1 MIDAR
6 RHDAPLLYNARMRRR
21 WSRSFVLVAA
31 GLAFSASAVFA
42 QPPVARPQP
51 PPTVPGAAAQPAP
64 AKPTQPKPAPGPAT
78 VQPPST
84 TTAPRTVAEAPPP
97 ASALGVQ
104 LYPSAQYLGSY
115 DAGRGQRFYLYGCT
129 QPFAEVVGYYRL
141 VLKDKGELI
150 FDAPAMHQF
159 DVGRYKETDVEFT
172 PGVTIKDY
180 TWGGSPG
187 YMNPKPGASPSYYP
201 TVIQIVSPPAGMG
214 GRPR

>member
-1 MIDAR
+1 
-6 RHDAPLLYNARMRRR
+6 MRRR
-21 WSRSFVLVAA
+21 WSRWFVVVAA
-31 GLAFSASAVFA
+31 FLAVQASAAFA

-51 PPTVPGAAAQPAP
+51 PPTVPGGAAQPAQP
-64 AKPTQPKPAPGPAT
+64 KPTQPAQPKPPAPGPAT

-84 TTAPRTVAEAPPP
+84 TTAPGTLAEAPPP

-129 QPFAEVVGYYRL
+129 QPFAELVGYYRS

-159 DVGRYKETDVEFT
+159 DVGRYKETDVDFT

-180 TWGGSPG
+180 TWGDSPG
-187 YMNPKPGASPSYYP
+187 YLNPKPGASPAYFP

-214 GRPR
+214 GRAK

>member
-1 MIDAR
+1 
-6 RHDAPLLYNARMRRR
+6 MRRR
-21 WSRSFVLVAA
+21 WSRWFVVVAA
-31 GLAFSASAVFA
+31 FLAIQASAAFA

-51 PPTVPGAAAQPAP
+51 PPTVPGAAAQPAQ
-64 AKPTQPKPAPGPAT
+64 AKPAPPKPTPPPAGT

-84 TTAPRTVAEAPPP
+84 TTVLETPSEPPPP
-97 ASALGVQ
+97 ANALGVQ
-104 LYPSAQYLGSY
+104 LYPSARYLGSY

-129 QPFAEVVGYYRL
+129 QPFAELVGYYRT

-159 DVGRYKETDVEFT
+159 DVGKFKETDVDFT

-180 TWGGSPG
+180 TWGGSLG
-187 YMNPKPGASPSYYP
+187 YLNPKPGASPSYFP

-214 GRPR
+214 GRAK

>member
-1 MIDAR
+1 
-6 RHDAPLLYNARMRRR
+6 MRRR
-21 WSRSFVLVAA
+21 WSRWFVVVAA
-31 GLAFSASAVFA
+31 FLAIQASAAFA

-64 AKPTQPKPAPGPAT
+64 AKPTPPKPAPGPAT

-84 TTAPRTVAEAPPP
+84 ATVLETRSEAPPP
-97 ASALGVQ
+97 ASSVGVQ

-129 QPFAEVVGYYRL
+129 QPFAELVGYYRT

-150 FDAPAMHQF
+150 FDAPATHQF
-159 DVGRYKETDVEFT
+159 DVGKFKETDVDFT

-187 YMNPKPGASPSYYP
+187 YLNPKPGASPSYFQ

-214 GRPR
+214 GRAK